1 MKQWK
6 RDMYHLK
13 KETGVKSLEFFTSS
27 LNLIFRKRCNPQ
39 TPLDNTLDGLKP
51 ILRAGINQT
60 KQTFDNARRC
70 AVALEIDQGAS
81 LVALDLSG
89 FLGVISEVMDIE
101 T

>member
-1 MKQWK
+1 
-6 RDMYHLK
+6 MYHLK
-13 KETGVKSLEFFTSS
+13 KDTGVKSLEFVASS
-27 LNLIFRKRCNPQ
+27 LDFVFRERCNPQ
-39 TPLDNTLDGLKP
+39 TSLDNTLDGLKP

-60 KQTFDNARRC
+60 KQAFDDARRC

-81 LVALDLSG
+81 LVALDLSR

>member
-1 MKQWK
+1 
-6 RDMYHLK
+6 MYHLK
-13 KETGVKSLEFFTSS
+13 KETEVKSLEFFTSS
-27 LNLIFRKRCNPQ
+27 LDFFLRKRCNPQ
-39 TPLDNTLDGLKP
+39 TPLDDTLNGLKP

-60 KQTFDNARRC
+60 KQTFDDARRC
-70 AVALEIDQGAS
+70 AVALEIDEGAS